1 MVKRMKKENFERL
14 QESVIEAGKIMRGEM
29 SPARETIHEIDSE
42 DLPKPFE
49 TWAICVETDD
59 EELLIPGKVYLAKQ
73 LSGGFW
79 VRDEDGEATLCPQE
93 FFVPVELPQTVTEKL
108 ENIKRAA

>member
-14 QESVIEAGKIMRGEM
+14 KESVIEAGKIMRGEIP
-29 SPARETIHEIDSE
+29 PARETIFEIDID
-42 DLPKPFE
+42 DLPKPSE

-79 VRDEDGEATLCPQE
+79 VRDEEGEATLCPQE
-93 FFVPVELPQTVTEKL
+93 FFVPVELPQTITEKL